1 MLDSLSSKDCFMDWV
16 DVGEGVACH
25 SGDNGGQS
33 LPIPWR
39 TLVLSQ
45 HQKVIINTLN
55 TDNFSVQT
63 KIDAFSHEDSAAD
76 MIRLKAEYNIFFC

>member
-33 LPIPWR
+33 LPIP
-39 TLVLSQ
+39 
-45 HQKVIINTLN
+45 
-55 TDNFSVQT
+55 
-63 KIDAFSHEDSAAD
+63 
-76 MIRLKAEYNIFFC
+76 